1 MKYSVSKLWATEK
14 EAKTLSDMMDVPM
27 NLKQKQKLAV
37 LKRKREAFVDAYV
50 GAQLKRA
57 NEIKEIKPF
66 SSVVTFL
73 DAPVLSLS
81 QQIPQPQKPQS
92 KANPIKK
99 QPQLDPEAK
108 PEKVQKQKNFVQE
121 SRFVHYAEE

>member
-1 MKYSVSKLWATEK
+1 M
-14 EAKTLSDMMDVPM
+14 
-27 NLKQKQKLAV
+27 
-37 LKRKREAFVDAYV
+37 DAYV

-73 DAPVLSLS
+73 DAVEDVPVLSLS

-108 PEKVQKQKNFVQE
+108 PEKVQKQKNFVQK
-121 SRFVHYAEE
+121 SRVDHYAED